1 MSLKKH
7 IRIIGGGLCGCLTA
21 YHIAVR
27 YPGYYVELVETSD
40 HLISAFDPISLDGHA
55 LNNGFHGIEL
65 PRADAFYSFIIDE
78 LELDF
83 TQKVNSRLLFI
94 KNNLVPFVAPLSE
107 WPIDLQKEFLVK
119 PPFESNSIEDFWS
132 VLSEEYKGLLKVI
145 GARYSHNV
153 QDILG
158 LLIPWF
164 LPADYVLNSGDEGD
178 LFRNNVRNN
187 SILPMYG
194 HPTGHVFDVL
204 QDAMLAKLET
214 LGVKIH
220 LSTSVVFNA
229 DGFEFCSLGN
239 VENSLKVEADYTF
252 FCASSSIIIKEIDST
267 IYNKLTE
274 KPRYLYNGLLEVTN
288 PVETTP
294 FSEIICADAVCPA
307 IARISAPDEF
317 GYSIDHKG
325 KYLQVELFIQPS
337 EDVNKLRAELPSH
350 ISRILGL
357 RQPNT
362 IKLLEMKLTRFVFQ
376 PKKEDLALAEV
387 AIASWVRNQA
397 TNLAIQY
404 NFGPINMAKAWK
416 KSSEFAESVQ

>member
-1 MSLKKH
+1 M
-7 IRIIGGGLCGCLTA
+7 
-21 YHIAVR
+21 
-27 YPGYYVELVETSD
+27 
-40 HLISAFDPISLDGHA
+40 
-55 LNNGFHGIEL
+55 

-362 IKLLEMKLTRFVFQ
+362 IKLLEMKLTSGLV
-376 PKKEDLALAEV
+376 ESEESDLGFPLHPEY
-387 AIASWVRNQA
+387 
-397 TNLAIQY
+397 AIQTY
-404 NFGPINMAKAWK
+404 ADWYFLHGIFG
-416 KSSEFAESVQ
+416 